1 MRRRHLGVGQR
12 ACHLCCRSCK
22 QLTHHDEWTVCRERW
37 VEGGSRSGMVG
48 VMIRDREVE
57 RELCLGLSM
66 LQRCL
71 IEGCFNAV
79 WGWQVGII
87 IAICLRSRH
96 PDWLLMAAACVVLPS
111 TRGGFDFHY
120 RVENISL
127 VSSAFLSWF
136 TRRRWILHN
145 WWGGGV
151 ACWSVSS
158 PWLESCRVDP
168 WVRDT
173 SESHQAR
180 LTTSVS
186 AVVSGEILYE
196 LSTLSIFWKLQL
208 TLFYC
213 MCDLICQL
221 PHLSCQFMP
230 CSCRVP
236 KLPQVKH

>member
-1 MRRRHLGVGQR
+1 MRCRHLGVGQR

-22 QLTHHDEWTVCRERW
+22 QLTHHDEWKVCRERW
-37 VEGGSRSGMVG
+37 VGGGGWGGSRSGMVG

-120 RVENISL
+120 RVENIRSSL
-127 VSSAFLSWF
+127 LLSSLG
-136 TRRRWILHN
+136 LHQDA
-145 WWGGGV
+145 GFCIIDEAVG
-151 ACWSVSS
+151 
-158 PWLESCRVDP
+158 WLVGWRALRDCRAVELIPESGTPPNRIRPV
-168 WVRDT
+168 W
-173 SESHQAR
+173 Q
-180 LTTSVS
+180 
-186 AVVSGEILYE
+186 
-196 LSTLSIFWKLQL
+196 
-208 TLFYC
+208 
-213 MCDLICQL
+213 
-221 PHLSCQFMP
+221 HL
-230 CSCRVP
+230 
-236 KLPQVKH
+236 